1 MSAQA
6 KLEKVIEMLEK
17 AVEEIA
23 EIRASLKGEK
33 P

>member
-1 MSAQA
+1 LKFQ
-6 KLEKVIEMLEK
+6 KIIEMLEK

-33 P
+33 HE